1 MNKSVRRLIRGIT
14 TLLREQKGT
23 SLLETLLG
31 VAILGTIGSVFIS
44 AIFSG
49 YRTSGNLDEDAT
61 VERLARNQ
69 LEAIKK
75 APYDIT
81 VPYEYPIVE
90 HPAHYPVSVDVVSV
104 WDNTRQDITITVSY
118 EGKTLITVDT
128 FRVEGL

>member
-1 MNKSVRRLIRGIT
+1 MG

-23 SLLETLLG
+23 SLLETLLA

-44 AIFSG
+44 ALFSG

-61 VERLARNQ
+61 IERLARNQ
-69 LEAIKK
+69 LEAIKN
-75 APYDIT
+75 ASYDIT
-81 VPYEYPIVE
+81 APYEYPIVE
-90 HPAHYPVSVDVVSV
+90 HPAHYPVSVDVESV

-118 EGKTLITVDT
+118 EGKTLISVDT